1 MFGPKVRCHF
11 EVCGAPYGQN
21 RFAIKSGQMV
31 ELFFLVA
38 LPGHHDA
45 DRESS
50 HEEASQPDAVLAADH
65 VTEGSERKLNGGD
78 GQNGAK

>member
-1 MFGPKVRCHF
+1 
-11 EVCGAPYGQN
+11 
-21 RFAIKSGQMV
+21 MV

-65 VTEGSERKLNGGD
+65 VTEGSERQLNGGD
-78 GQNGAK
+78 GQSSNQNNFYHWKLLARGGISATRLISCFCMN